1 MIWEIYHIHRD
12 QLRTKWHNIEFCIQ
26 ALVFVENFGYS
37 YFLQLPSWIFKY
49 FHTIF
54 FCCLGQG
61 ISISLQ
67 KIFCI
72 TRKLETIKWDKLFKS
87 GKIIICG
94 KQPLKIWRD
103 LVCLSRPYPF
113 KFFKTVFHK
122 FYLVHS
128 WILCPKCFYAYH
140 SLHSPFLLGKV
151 KPPTKFSGRGGLRR
165 PSFLEGVTGK
175 EVGGLFE
182 MGGGCNFYIKN
193 NQFNGSKKCI
203 FGNVI
208 TFKKFRE
215 RKFRETKTCSKL

>member
-1 MIWEIYHIHRD
+1 MGINWEQNGIILSSAFKLLYS
-12 QLRTKWHNIEFCIQ
+12 LRTSGIPTFFSCH
-26 ALVFVENFGYS
+26 LGYLNT
-37 YFLQLPSWIFKY
+37 FIPSFSAAWAKGSAFPYKKY
-49 FHTIF
+49 FA
-54 FCCLGQG
+54 
-61 ISISLQ
+61 LQ
-67 KIFCI
+67 ENLKQLNG
-72 TRKLETIKWDKLFKS
+72 TNYSRVD
-87 GKIIICG
+87 KIIICG

-103 LVCLSRPYPF
+103 MVCLSRPYPF